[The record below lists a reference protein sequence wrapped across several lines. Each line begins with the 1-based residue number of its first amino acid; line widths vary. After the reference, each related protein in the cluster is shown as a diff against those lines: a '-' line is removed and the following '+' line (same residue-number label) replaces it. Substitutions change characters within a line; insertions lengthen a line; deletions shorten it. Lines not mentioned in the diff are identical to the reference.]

1 MNPDDEAPLTLTKW
15 PFYISD
21 ALLVGIAI
29 TIAFLD
35 NWKLDGIQVFAC
47 VLAVALGAAFL
58 VWPFVTEYL
67 MQVREENE
75 DHASEDRLLKKQ
87 LENTEAT
94 LLKQQERLKR
104 LESRSNLDDQRYE
117 LLTSAIDQKTQV
129 ELPDLT
135 ALTERIEAIETSG
148 TKQAKLVDAFRKEVT
163 DFEKNF
169 KETVDSLSA
178 LKARMDYL
186 EKAYQE
192 SSFNSTEE
200 KPEESSDD
208 NMSRK
213 RSKKSDSS
221 LLQRAIQEKQ
231 DAASTAVNRIIDP
244 SNQPATSD
252 RKTKTAGTSNH
263 ENEAEVSE
271 VETEVSK
278 DTKTEVAEK
287 EISDQIEALPEDF
300 SVSLDA
306 DLMLD
311 DDFFESERTT
321 GFKKSN
327 PQKAKKSVLSATAP
341 ETAAPNNE
349 ETAAASEKT
358 TAASVTVN
366 KLMGIGNKPFLRG
379 SGAGLSWEKGV
390 EMEFQE
396 IGKWTWSAPEDLNE
410 HIEIQV
416 YRNDEDIDRKGK
428 YTLQPGQQLK
438 LTPEF

>member
-29 TIAFLD
+29 TIAFLA

-47 VLAVALGAAFL
+47 VLAVALGAALL
-58 VWPFVTEYL
+58 VLPFVTEYL
-67 MQVREENE
+67 MRVREENE
-75 DHASEDRLLKKQ
+75 DRASEDRLFKKQ
-87 LENTEAT
+87 LESTEAI
-94 LLKQQERLKR
+94 LSKQQERLKK

-135 ALTERIEAIETSG
+135 ELTERIEAIETSG
-148 TKQAKLVDAFRKEVT
+148 TKQAQAVDALRKEIA
-163 DFEKNF
+163 DFEKSC
-169 KETVDSLSA
+169 KEIADSLSA
-178 LKARMDYL
+178 LQSRMDTL
-186 EKAYQE
+186 EKANQK
-192 SSFNSTEE
+192 SSFSSTEE
-200 KPEESSDD
+200 TPNESSDD
-208 NMSRK
+208 NVSRK

-244 SNQPATSD
+244 SNQPATPD
-252 RKTKTAGTSNH
+252 RKTKATDTSDR
-263 ENEAEVSE
+263 ESEAAVSE
-271 VETEVSK
+271 VETKVSEE
-278 DTKTEVAEK
+278 TKMDVADQ
-287 EISDQIEALPEDF
+287 EIFDDIEALPEDF

-311 DDFFESERTT
+311 DDFFESEGTF
-321 GFKKSN
+321 GSKKS
-327 PQKAKKSVLSATAP
+327 PPPKAKKSALSATAP
-341 ETAAPNNE
+341 ETAAPGDE
-349 ETAAASEKT
+349 EMTANSEKT
-358 TAASVTVN
+358 TATSVTVN

-396 IGKWTWSAPEDLNE
+396 IGKWTWSVPGDLSE
-410 HIEIQV
+410 GIEVQV

-438 LTPEF
+438 LSPEF

>member
-1 MNPDDEAPLTLTKW
+1 MNPDDEAQLKLTKW

-35 NWKLDGIQVFAC
+35 NWKLDGIQIFAC

-67 MQVREENE
+67 MQAREENE
-75 DHASEDRLLKKQ
+75 DRASEDQLFKKQ
-87 LENTEAT
+87 LESTEAI
-94 LLKQQERLKR
+94 LLKQQERLKQ
-104 LESRSNLDDQRYE
+104 LESRSHLDDQRYE

-135 ALTERIEAIETSG
+135 ALTERIEAIETSC
-148 TKQAKLVDAFRKEVT
+148 TKQAKLVDAFRKEIA

-169 KETVDSLSA
+169 KETADSFSA
-178 LKARMDYL
+178 LQSRMDTW
-186 EKAYQE
+186 EKASQE
-192 SSFNSTEE
+192 SSSNPTEE
-200 KPEESSDD
+200 TPEESSDD

-244 SNQPATSD
+244 NNQPATSD
-252 RKTKTAGTSNH
+252 RKTKAADTSDH
-263 ENEAEVSE
+263 ENEAAVSE
-271 VETEVSK
+271 VETKVSRDK
-278 DTKTEVAEK
+278 KMNVADQ
-287 EISDQIEALPEDF
+287 EISDDIETLPEDF

-311 DDFFESERTT
+311 DDFFESEGTT
-321 GFKKSN
+321 YSKKSK
-327 PQKAKKSVLSATAP
+327 PQNAKKSASSATAP
-341 ETAAPNNE
+341 ETAVPGNK
-349 ETAAASEKT
+349 ETAATSEKA
-358 TAASVTVN
+358 TATIVTVN

-379 SGAGLSWEKGV
+379 SGPGLSWEKGV

-396 IGKWTWSAPEDLNE
+396 IGKWTWSVSGDLSE
-410 HIEIQV
+410 RIEIQV
-416 YRNDEDIDRKGK
+416 YRNDEDIDRKGT
-428 YTLQPGQQLK
+428 YTLQPGQQLE
-438 LTPEF
+438 LNPEF